1 MSKSVVKLLPKQTTE
16 IEITIPWSE
25 IKDSF
30 EKVFAEVA
38 KEAEIPGFRK
48 GKAPKN
54 LIEKKINRSKI
65 YEEVVRQVIP
75 KAYQEAVTTNNLKPV
90 TAPKIEVVK
99 AKENE
104 DWVVKATLAL
114 KPKID
119 LKNYKEKI
127 SQLKSGKTK
136 IWTPGTSAE
145 KEKPTGPSLDEIINA
160 LLEATDVELSDILIE
175 EEANRLLAQLI
186 DQTQKLGLTIEQYL
200 IAKGKTSQALRAE
213 YAQTAIKNLKT
224 EFILSEIADKENIT
238 VTEDDFNKIL
248 AKVEKPE
255 EREKIKKDSYYL
267 AHLIRQQKTLDFLNS
282 L

>member
-145 KEKPTGPSLDEIINA
+145 KEKPTG
-160 LLEATDVELSDILIE
+160 LIFVSG
-175 EEANRLLAQLI
+175 Q
-186 DQTQKLGLTIEQYL
+186 
-200 IAKGKTSQALRAE
+200 
-213 YAQTAIKNLKT
+213 
-224 EFILSEIADKENIT
+224 
-238 VTEDDFNKIL
+238 
-248 AKVEKPE
+248 
-255 EREKIKKDSYYL
+255 
-267 AHLIRQQKTLDFLNS
+267 
-282 L
+282 

>member
-1 MSKSVVKLLPKQTTE
+1 MSKSVVKLLPKQTAE

-30 EKVFAEVA
+30 EKVFAEVS
-38 KEAEIPGFRK
+38 KDVEVPGFRK

-54 LIEKKINRSKI
+54 LLEKNINRSKI

-127 SQLKSGKTK
+127 SQLKSGKAK
-136 IWTPGTSAE
+136 IWTPGAAAE
-145 KEKPTGPSLDEIINA
+145 KEKPTGPSLDEIVNT

-200 IAKGKTSQALRAE
+200 IAKGKTSETLRAE
-213 YAQTAIKNLKT
+213 YAQTAIKN
-224 EFILSEIADKENIT
+224 
-238 VTEDDFNKIL
+238 
-248 AKVEKPE
+248 
-255 EREKIKKDSYYL
+255 
-267 AHLIRQQKTLDFLNS
+267 
-282 L
+282 